1 MKRRINIKAIW
12 NLILL
17 ISGSYFVLE
26 GTYMIAIR
34 PFFSKQMVGFTPI
47 GLVIFVI
54 SLFVVSESGSY
65 LYERICR

>member
-1 MKRRINIKAIW
+1 
-12 NLILL
+12 
-17 ISGSYFVLE
+17 
-26 GTYMIAIR
+26 MIAIR